1 MEKYKKYFEFS
12 GTING
17 SNYFL
22 RNIIATIVSFFG
34 GYMTGYG
41 IGMSDYGLITLGL
54 VVLVPSFLFSFATIY
69 KRVNALFPE
78 NSSVITAV
86 FIVSQI
92 VGQFFK
98 GEPLGGLF
106 TLGLLIFGLVL
117 IFKNS
122 GIENHEG

>member
-69 KRVNALFPE
+69 KRVNVLFP
-78 NSSVITAV
+78 
-86 FIVSQI
+86 
-92 VGQFFK
+92 
-98 GEPLGGLF
+98 
-106 TLGLLIFGLVL
+106 
-117 IFKNS
+117 
-122 GIENHEG
+122 